1 MDEPNEEVMRGME
14 REKEGERECEMERDG
29 NLFPRGHSEPGA
41 TDRNLS
47 PLSSGSIAPQK

>member
-29 NLFPRGHSEPGA
+29 SLFPRGHSEPGA